1 MKRTQGCVF
10 LWLLMTVPARR
21 CDWNANAVNIS
32 PSLPIKLH
40 GGSTFEW
47 TWFIMDPE
55 SNLGG
60 RQVVMQNK
68 NPAKADVGFWLPSDE
83 PTRNA
88 PQGPSN
94 SQPQKGGAVQASNG
108 GRDTGKSRDSVSDDS
123 KESARDKLLKG
134 ISALTDL
141 PALGTSVSRVVQMT
155 SSDDEAVRSL
165 ANFILSDVALT
176 QRVLRIANTV
186 SYRTASGQP
195 VTTVSKAIFMLGFDT
210 VKTSALAMMLV
221 DRMNSR
227 RAQSVR
233 IELNHALCA
242 SIVGRELAKRTNFKD
257 AEEAAVAA
265 LFKNI
270 GRLLVAAYD
279 HELYSTIATMVEAGT
294 HTPAQASMEVLGC
307 SFDYL
312 AESVLRDWNI
322 PDTIILALGN
332 PPSGVLKQAKG
343 RQEWLQQVAAF
354 SSAAA
359 RLIPG
364 MNDPGQDAANKAILT
379 RFGGALGLDQAKL
392 LQLFG
397 SVAQETRL
405 LASNSNL
412 PMLTEESIEN
422 ARIAQR
428 SGNGQGAPANEA
440 ANGSTNASTNAS
452 VADAEAHARAGKAKT
467 AQETSNAAEASP
479 GLPMEFLL
487 DASDAGHRLQIVQ
500 RHPSGKPTNASELLM
515 AGVQDMTQMMAS
527 GRAKVNDLMLLV
539 VETLYSSM
547 GFRFATVCMRDLQTN
562 RYRARIFM
570 GENHEARGAAF
581 NFPVAGTGNIFHLAL
596 DRDADVMVSDAADP
610 KIRDLLPAWHRT
622 LVPDARSFVLLPL
635 VINKKPI
642 GLFYADRAQ
651 PAPEGVPANETAL
664 IKMLKGQVLVALQTR

>member
-1 MKRTQGCVF
+1 MHNNQ
-10 LWLLMTVPARR
+10 PA
-21 CDWNANAVNIS
+21 N
-32 PSLPIKLH
+32 
-40 GGSTFEW
+40 
-47 TWFIMDPE
+47 
-55 SNLGG
+55 
-60 RQVVMQNK
+60 
-68 NPAKADVGFWLPSDE
+68 ADVGFWLPSSE
-83 PTRNA
+83 ER
-88 PQGPSN
+88 S
-94 SQPQKGGAVQASNG
+94 QKGSVASTSG
-108 GRDTGKSRDSVSDDS
+108 TSAEMAAPARSTAPEEPP
-123 KESARDKLLKG
+123 ESARDKLLKG

-141 PALGTSVSRVVQMT
+141 PALGSSVSRVVQMT

-165 ANFILSDVALT
+165 AHFILSDVALT

-233 IELNHALCA
+233 VELNHALCA

-257 AEEAAVAA
+257 AEEAAVVA

-279 HELYSTIATMVEAGT
+279 HELYTKIARMVEAGS
-294 HTPAQASMEVLGC
+294 HTPAQASTEVLGC
-307 SFDYL
+307 SFDSL

-322 PDTIILALGN
+322 PETIILALAN
-332 PPSGVLKQAKG
+332 PPAGVLKQAKG

-364 MNDPGQDAANKAILT
+364 MNDPGQDAASKAILT
-379 RFGGALGLDQAKL
+379 RFGGALGLDQNKL
-392 LQLFG
+392 GQLFG
-397 SVAQETRL
+397 TVAQETRL

-412 PMLTEESIEN
+412 PMQTEESIEN
-422 ARIAQR
+422 ARM
-428 SGNGQGAPANEA
+428 
-440 ANGSTNASTNAS
+440 ASE
-452 VADAEAHARAGKAKT
+452 VRAGAGQDAT
-467 AQETSNAAEASP
+467 GAGHAAVDAGGLQDLATAHRMAQETESGLPAELLLDTSEASQ
-479 GLPMEFLL
+479 
-487 DASDAGHRLQIVQ
+487 RLQVVQ
-500 RHPSGKPTNASELLM
+500 RHASGKPVNASELLM

-539 VETLYSSM
+539 LETLYTSM

-562 RYRARIFM
+562 RYRARISM
-570 GENHEARGAAF
+570 GENNEARGAGF
-581 NFPVAGTGNIFHLAL
+581 TFPVAGSGDVFHLSL
-596 DRDADVMVSDAADP
+596 DRDADVMVSDATMP
-610 KIRDLLPAWHRT
+610 KIRDLLPAWHRS
-622 LVPDARSFVLLPL
+622 LLPDARSFVLLPL

-642 GLFYADRAQ
+642 GLFYADRSLA
-651 PAPEGVPANETAL
+651 ATEGMPANETAL